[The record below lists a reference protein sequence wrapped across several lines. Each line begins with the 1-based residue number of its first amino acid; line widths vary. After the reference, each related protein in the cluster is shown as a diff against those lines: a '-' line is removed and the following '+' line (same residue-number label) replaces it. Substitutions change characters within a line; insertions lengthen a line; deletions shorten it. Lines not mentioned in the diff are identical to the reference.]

1 MGNACLKSAPE
12 LSLTCINSG
21 EMSSCCHNSINE
33 KCPNGNDKGYDLCD
47 DRKGIF
53 IYIFTITPLYN
64 GCALKA
70 KEYISPIFIDY
81 NECKKSALKRI
92 DQHNCYPGKIELNI
106 FENNQSCGGIC
117 NHFYTVFQTVLDT
130 PTIYHNQRA
139 SLEHTSL

>member
-33 KCPNGNDKGYDLCD
+33 KCHNDNAKGYDLCD
-47 DRKGIF
+47 ERKGIF

-92 DQHNCYPGKIELNI
+92 DQHKLLSWKNRIKY
-106 FENNQSCGGIC
+106 F
-117 NHFYTVFQTVLDT
+117 
-130 PTIYHNQRA
+130 
-139 SLEHTSL
+139 

>member
-1 MGNACLKSAPE
+1 MTMIKDTTYVTIGKEYSYTF
-12 LSLTCINSG
+12 SLL
-21 EMSSCCHNSINE
+21 HH
-33 KCPNGNDKGYDLCD
+33 
-47 DRKGIF
+47 
-53 IYIFTITPLYN
+53 FTME
-64 GCALKA
+64 CALKA

-92 DQHNCYPGKIELNI
+92 HQHNCYPGKIELNI